1 MLSVKC
7 TFGQSV
13 HCMLV
18 LLNYMALCGQHFLQ
32 CNVNYI
38 GLLVTENLESLA
50 LLRLL
55 RHSWPAYSPDLWPS
69 NNIACITEQ
78 RI

>member
-7 TFGQSV
+7 TSGQSV

-18 LLNYMALCGQHFLQ
+18 LLNYMAPCGQHFLQ
-32 CNVNYI
+32 SNVNYI

-50 LLRLL
+50 LVRLL
-55 RHSWPAYSPDLWPS
+55 RHNWPAYSPDLWPT
-69 NNIACITEQ
+69 NNIAHITEQ
-78 RI
+78 QI

>member
-1 MLSVKC
+1 MLLVKC
-7 TFGQSV
+7 TSGQSV

-18 LLNYMALCGQHFLQ
+18 LLNYMAPCGQHFLQ

-50 LLRLL
+50 LVRLL
-55 RHSWPAYSPDLWPS
+55 RQSWPAYSRDLWPI
-69 NNIACITEQ
+69 NNIGCITEQ
-78 RI
+78 QI

>member
-38 GLLVTENLESLA
+38 GLLVTENSLVIG
-50 LLRLL
+50 
-55 RHSWPAYSPDLWPS
+55 PA
-69 NNIACITEQ
+69 
-78 RI
+78 